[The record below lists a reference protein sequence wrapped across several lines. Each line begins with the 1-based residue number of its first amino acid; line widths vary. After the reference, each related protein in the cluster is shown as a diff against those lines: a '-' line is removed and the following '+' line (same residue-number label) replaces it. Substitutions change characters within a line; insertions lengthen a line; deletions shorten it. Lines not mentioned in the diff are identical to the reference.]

1 MQTQNRILDDMAKVA
16 SSAMGAAAGMRG
28 EIEARVREQFE
39 RILSQMDV
47 VPREEFE
54 AMKAVAVKA
63 REVGEDL
70 ADKVTALEARL
81 SALEASTSSTTA
93 TAKKTSTKTTVKND
107 KAEG

>member
-54 AMKAVAVKA
+54 AMKAVAIKA

-70 ADKVTALEARL
+70 ADKVAALEARL
-81 SALEASTSSTTA
+81 SEIEAAAKPAAATVKKTA
-93 TAKKTSTKTTVKND
+93 TKATVKSD
-107 KAEG
+107 KAES